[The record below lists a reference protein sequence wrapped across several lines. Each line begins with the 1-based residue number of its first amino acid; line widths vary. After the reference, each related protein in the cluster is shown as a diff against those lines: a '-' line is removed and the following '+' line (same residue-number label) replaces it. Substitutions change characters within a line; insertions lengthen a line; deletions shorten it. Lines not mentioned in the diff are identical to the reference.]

1 MRDLVVSL
9 GVCYLCGG
17 NGRATCGISR
27 EDPTAEPLTREQC
40 HASCRLRGPCEALGV
55 KLKSFV
61 QELDSLRVGA
71 RTMRANW
78 THVMNTLHDWKT
90 KPIDGRSVTANY
102 SRRSVFLSAS
112 PAVKYL
118 RVPTHASQ
126 YDRVDPTEFR
136 SLKDE
141 IKNLKAEKLAW
152 ETERATHPS
161 NSTEQQEKV
170 IVATFS
176 FAVETHEEDCID
188 RRFGEDEQGAER
200 CHH

>member
-1 MRDLVVSL
+1 
-9 GVCYLCGG
+9 
-17 NGRATCGISR
+17 
-27 EDPTAEPLTREQC
+27 
-40 HASCRLRGPCEALGV
+40 
-55 KLKSFV
+55 
-61 QELDSLRVGA
+61 
-71 RTMRANW
+71 
-78 THVMNTLHDWKT
+78 MNTLHDWKT
-90 KPIDGRSVTANY
+90 KPIDGRNVTANY
-102 SRRSVFLSAS
+102 SRRSACLSVS
-112 PAVKYL
+112 PAIKYL
-118 RVPTHASQ
+118 RVLTHGSQ